1 MKKIMIVDANG
12 SCLGEGIAT
21 DEHDLTR
28 AMETLVPMLDMFEGA
43 RLVVEDV
50 DLEQF
55 KKDVEKHYLRHYC
68 VPCVATVQAKS
79 YADAVAEVERM
90 LQGQSLIA
98 VDYRQL
104 CDDDDDDY
112 NFNDCFD

>member
-21 DEHDLTR
+21 DEHDLAR
-28 AMETLVPMLDMFEGA
+28 AMETLVPMLDMFEGV
-43 RLVVEDV
+43 RLVVEDA
-50 DLEQF
+50 DLEQI
-55 KKDVEKHYLRHYC
+55 KKDIERQTIKDCY
-68 VPCVATVQAKS
+68 VPCIAHIRAKS